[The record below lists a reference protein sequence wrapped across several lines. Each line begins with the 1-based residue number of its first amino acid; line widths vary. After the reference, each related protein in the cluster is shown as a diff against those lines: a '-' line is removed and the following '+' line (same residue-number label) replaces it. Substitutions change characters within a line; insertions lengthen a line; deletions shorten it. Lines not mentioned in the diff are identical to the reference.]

1 MRSTWR
7 WRALG
12 AAAVLAAAL
21 GGAAWALELRAGETV
36 DVTGA
41 YDEMLF
47 AAGEDVRVAATSTDD
62 VIVSG
67 GDVRLDGAALEH
79 AFVAGG
85 EISFGD
91 AVVRDL
97 FAAGG
102 EIDLV
107 GGEVTDD
114 LVAAGGRIVLG
125 PEARIGD
132 DVAIAG
138 GDLRIESPTGGDLRA
153 AGATIFLNGVV
164 TGEVYLEGGNINI
177 GPDTHIMGALTHRG
191 RSVRIAP
198 EAQIDGQ
205 TTALRPHPKP
215 DLRPLAA
222 LATWAAAA
230 VLFGVFLMAMAVAA
244 AFPRLMNGVAESL
257 RTRPLSML
265 GLGVLI
271 AIAAPMLVML
281 LAMTLLGLPLA
292 FVVGAAFAL
301 LWPVAIVG
309 AAYAGAML
317 ARERTRAEA
326 PPPSAG
332 GRALWA
338 GLAMIVLILVGL
350 VPVIGFFVWLLAYL
364 FGLGAAT
371 AQSWRALSKPAAA

>member
-1 MRSTWR
+1 MSTRR

-12 AAAVLAAAL
+12 AAVVLLAAAL
-21 GGAAWALELRAGETV
+21 GGVARAVEVRAGETV

-47 AAGEDVRVAATSTDD
+47 VAGEEVRIAATSTDD

-67 GDVRLDGAALEH
+67 GDVRFEGAALEH

-85 EISFGD
+85 EVSFGE

-97 FAAGG
+97 FVAGG

-114 LVAAGGRIVLG
+114 LVATGGRIVLG

-138 GDLRIESPTGGDLRA
+138 ADLRIEAPIGGDLRA
-153 AGATIFLNGVV
+153 AGGTIFLNGAV
-164 TGEVYLEGGNINI
+164 TGDVYLEGGSISI

-198 EAQIDGQ
+198 EAQIEGQ
-205 TTALRPHPKP
+205 TTVLRPHPKP

-230 VLFGVFLMAMAVAA
+230 VLFGVFLMAMAVAT
-244 AFPRLMNGVAESL
+244 AFPRLMNDVAESL
-257 RTRPLSML
+257 RARPLSML

-292 FVVGAAFAL
+292 FVIGAALAL
-301 LWPVAIVG
+301 LWPVSIVG

-317 ARERTRAEA
+317 ARARTRADEQ
-326 PPPSAG
+326 PPSAG
-332 GRALWA
+332 ARAMWA
-338 GLAMIVLILVGL
+338 GLAMIALILVGL
-350 VPVIGFFVWLLAYL
+350 VPIIGFFVWLLAYL
-364 FGLGAAT
+364 FGLGAVA
-371 AQSWRALSKPAAA
+371 AQGWRALSKPVAV